1 MKNKASLFLILAI
14 LVSTFGCGGS
24 QSGGRKGQATKPT
37 RILTQEE
44 KQKLATTTI
53 YYIETFAAKDMT
65 SCSDSEKTNLL
76 DRSSRV
82 FVRACKKVFDSCL
95 MEGTCLVTIQNKLR
109 MLNVDGVVNNIH
121 RFRDITNNE
130 CKYGRGASADQI
142 TSYKSMCVDPF
153 YSVAADLDIYNLGD
167 VIYLPVVRGT
177 VLPDGTTHDGYF
189 IVRDNGG
196 GIKGYGRFDFFT
208 GFFTNQNSQN
218 SFLKLK
224 LNGLQTFPEYTVI
237 VGDQADQIR
246 KQRNF
251 PLLPNP
257 K

>member
-82 FVRACKKVFDSCL
+82 FVRA
-95 MEGTCLVTIQNKLR
+95 
-109 MLNVDGVVNNIH
+109 
-121 RFRDITNNE
+121 
-130 CKYGRGASADQI
+130 
-142 TSYKSMCVDPF
+142 
-153 YSVAADLDIYNLGD
+153 
-167 VIYLPVVRGT
+167 
-177 VLPDGTTHDGYF
+177 
-189 IVRDNGG
+189 
-196 GIKGYGRFDFFT
+196 
-208 GFFTNQNSQN
+208 
-218 SFLKLK
+218 
-224 LNGLQTFPEYTVI
+224 
-237 VGDQADQIR
+237 
-246 KQRNF
+246 
-251 PLLPNP
+251 
-257 K
+257 